1 MLHESLITPKSELT
15 TVTENTTIA
24 QLNDL
29 FNSAA
34 EAHTRT
40 MPILDES
47 GKLFRGNVYKQHV
60 YEHIA
65 KNGDMNL
72 PVTAIMRNSTKFIY
86 TTSQFYEVF
95 FAIRDLPF
103 IAVLDEQH
111 HFAGIFTHDALM
123 DLLSQSWSVRTGG
136 VAISVTSHNTQGD
149 LKKIASIIAR
159 YSNIESV
166 LSIQP
171 QQATP
176 TSLMF
181 TLPLAIDSEQ
191 LQKLVTR
198 LEKKGFTVTSI
209 EDLQRFN

>member
-1 MLHESLITPKSELT
+1 MLHKSMITPKSELT

-24 QLNDL
+24 QVNTL
-29 FNSAA
+29 FNSEK

-47 GKLFRGNVYKQHV
+47 GSLFRGNVYKQHV

-103 IAVLDEQH
+103 IAVLDENH
-111 HFAGIFTHDALM
+111 HFTGIFTHDSLM
-123 DLLSQSWSVRTGG
+123 DLLSQSWSVGTGG
-136 VAISVTSHNTQGD
+136 VALSVASHNTQGD
-149 LKKIASIIAR
+149 LKIISKIIAR

-166 LSIQP
+166 LSLQP
-171 QQATP
+171 KNDTL
-176 TSLMF
+176 TLMF
-181 TLPLAIDSEQ
+181 TLPLVFDSVQ
-191 LQKLVTR
+191 LQKLVTH
-198 LEKKGFTVTSI
+198 LEKRHFTVTSI
-209 EDLQRFN
+209 EDLKRFS

>member
-1 MLHESLITPKSELT
+1 MIHKSLIKPKSELT

-24 QLNDL
+24 EVNEL
-29 FNSAA
+29 FNSPN

-65 KNGDMNL
+65 KKGDINL

-103 IAVLDEQH
+103 IAVLDENH
-111 HFAGIFTHDALM
+111 YFTGIFTHDVLM
-123 DLLSQSWSVRTGG
+123 DLLSQSWSVHTGG
-136 VAISVTSHNTQGD
+136 VAVSVTSHNSQGD
-149 LKKIASIIAR
+149 LKVISGIISR
-159 YSNIESV
+159 YAYIESV
-166 LSIQP
+166 LSLQSKDG
-171 QQATP
+171 TV
-176 TSLMF
+176 SLMF
-181 TLPLAIDSEQ
+181 TLPIDIENPQ
-191 LQKLVTR
+191 LDKIVSH
-198 LEKKGFTVTSI
+198 LEKKHFKVTSI

>member
-1 MLHESLITPKSELT
+1 MLHKSMITPKSELT

-24 QLNDL
+24 QVNTL
-29 FNSAA
+29 FNS
-34 EAHTRT
+34 EEETHTRT

-65 KNGDMNL
+65 KNGNMNL

-103 IAVLDEQH
+103 IAVLDENH
-111 HFAGIFTHDALM
+111 HFTGIFTHDALM
-123 DLLSQSWSVRTGG
+123 DLLSQSWSVSTGG
-136 VAISVTSHNTQGD
+136 VALSVASHNTQGD
-149 LKKIASIIAR
+149 LKMISKIITH

-166 LSIQP
+166 LSLQP
-171 QQATP
+171 KNETL
-176 TSLMF
+176 TLMF
-181 TLPLAIDSEQ
+181 TLPLAFESIQ
-191 LQKLVTR
+191 LQKLVSH
-198 LEKKGFTVTSI
+198 LEKRRFMVTSI
-209 EDLQRFN
+209 EDLQRFS

>member
-1 MLHESLITPKSELT
+1 MLHESLITPKSNLT

-24 QLNDL
+24 QVNDL
-29 FNSAA
+29 FNSPS
-34 EAHTRT
+34 ESHTRT

-47 GKLFRGNVYKQHV
+47 GNLFRGNVYKQHV

-72 PVTAIMRNSTKFIY
+72 PVTTIMRNSTKFIY

-103 IAVLDEQH
+103 IAVLDDNH
-111 HFAGIFTHDALM
+111 HFTGIFTHDALM

-136 VAISVTSHNTQGD
+136 VALSVATHKAQGD
-149 LKKIASIIAR
+149 LKKISTIIAK

-166 LSIQP
+166 LSLQP
-171 QQATP
+171 SNGTI
-176 TSLMF
+176 TLMF
-181 TLPLAIDSEQ
+181 TLPLVFDSIT
-191 LQKLVTR
+191 LQKLVKH
-198 LEKKGFTVTSI
+198 LEKRHFEVISI
-209 EDLQRFN
+209 ENLQRFN

>member
-1 MLHESLITPKSELT
+1 MIHKSFITPKSYIT

-24 QLNDL
+24 QVNEL
-29 FNSAA
+29 FNSPE

-65 KNGDMNL
+65 KQGDMNL

-103 IAVLDEQH
+103 IAVLDENH
-111 HFAGIFTHDALM
+111 YFTGIFTHDALM

-136 VAISVTSHNTQGD
+136 VAVSIASHNTQGD
-149 LKKIASIIAR
+149 LKLISGIIAR

-166 LSIQP
+166 LSL
-171 QQATP
+171 QAVSETV
-176 TSLMF
+176 TLMF
-181 TLPLAIDSEQ
+181 TLPISVDSPQ
-191 LQKLVTR
+191 LQKLVKH
-198 LEKKGFTVTSI
+198 LEKKRFQVTSI
-209 EDLQRFN
+209 EDLQRFNA

>member
-1 MLHESLITPKSELT
+1 MLHETLITPKAELT

-24 QLNDL
+24 QVNDL
-29 FNSAA
+29 FNSPS

-47 GKLFRGNVYKQHV
+47 GSLFRGNIYKQHV

-86 TTSQFYEVF
+86 TTSKFYEVF

-103 IAVLDEQH
+103 IAVLDENH
-111 HFAGIFTHDALM
+111 HFTGIFTHDALM
-123 DLLSQSWSVRTGG
+123 DLLSQSWSVHTGS
-136 VAISVTSHNTQGD
+136 VAISVATHKAQGD
-149 LKKIASIIAR
+149 LKKISSIISR

-166 LSIQP
+166 LSLQP
-171 QQATP
+171 SNDDIT
-176 TSLMF
+176 LMF
-181 TLPLAIDSEQ
+181 TLPLAVDSTQ
-191 LQKLVTR
+191 LQRLVTH
-198 LEKKGFTVTSI
+198 LEKKNFNVTSI
-209 EDLQRFN
+209 EDLQRFK

>member
-1 MLHESLITPKSELT
+1 MITPKSELT

-24 QLNDL
+24 QVNTL
-29 FNSAA
+29 FNS
-34 EAHTRT
+34 EEETHTRT

-65 KNGDMNL
+65 KNGNMNL

-103 IAVLDEQH
+103 IAVLDENH
-111 HFAGIFTHDALM
+111 HFTGIFTHDALM
-123 DLLSQSWSVRTGG
+123 DLLSQSWSVSTGG
-136 VAISVTSHNTQGD
+136 VALSVASHNTQGD
-149 LKKIASIIAR
+149 LKMISKIITH

-166 LSIQP
+166 LSLQP
-171 QQATP
+171 KNETL
-176 TSLMF
+176 TLMF
-181 TLPLAIDSEQ
+181 TLPLAFESIQ
-191 LQKLVTR
+191 LQKLVSH
-198 LEKKGFTVTSI
+198 LEKRRFMVTSI
-209 EDLQRFN
+209 EDLQRFS